1 MVFYSLKNVQ
11 KVQSALLG
19 TSDFLQLYLYIST
32 KIMWQIEDKK
42 SWSILAYTPTLLRL
56 SAAYRPCTLLWSLKQ
71 PPSVLSYWV
80 DTWQERQRG
89 DTETWEWDGWSGW
102 KVGKTTFINMA
113 QEHVLSRTA
122 YISILPICKQ
132 VFLTN
137 KSQPWGFCFSC
148 CF

>member
-80 DTWQERQRG
+80 DT
-89 DTETWEWDGWSGW
+89 
-102 KVGKTTFINMA
+102 
-113 QEHVLSRTA
+113 
-122 YISILPICKQ
+122 
-132 VFLTN
+132 
-137 KSQPWGFCFSC
+137 
-148 CF
+148 